1 MKKRRQDDLAGC
13 LGGGEGGAGR
23 GGRPAALSVGQLV
36 SLCTAV
42 SLCNWGGG
50 GVSLNQPIVGGW
62 ILLSC
67 A

>member
-1 MKKRRQDDLAGC
+1 MWE
-13 LGGGEGGAGR
+13 GEGRAGR
-23 GGRPAALSVGQLV
+23 GGGGGPAALSVGQLV